1 MRAAPMKNNDPDLPL
16 RLLARVF
23 VPFACGYFFSYFF
36 RVVNAVIAPDLVRDV
51 GVDANRL
58 GLLTSAYFLAFA
70 AAQLPLGIALDR
82 FGPRRVNASLL
93 VVAAAGA
100 LVFGASSSLA
110 GLAAGRALI
119 GLGVSG
125 CLMASLKVFSLWFPM
140 SRFATLNGALLAIGG
155 LGALLASAPVEALLR
170 ITDWRHVFDG
180 LAVATFAAAM
190 LVFFVV
196 PERADGQPR
205 ASIGE
210 LVRGFR
216 TVYGD
221 PVFWR
226 IGVISMTVQA
236 VFLATQGLWAA
247 PWLRDVAGYG
257 RAEVAGILFAMALA
271 TTAGFA
277 SSGVATDRLAR
288 SGVAPLALY
297 KCGAVASTL
306 LTVLFALG
314 VTAVAVPAW
323 CLFAFVG
330 PVSTLSYT
338 ILTRRYERLL
348 TGRANTALNLLAF
361 LGAFAVQWGIGAIV
375 GLWAPEE
382 GGRYPAVA
390 YSVAFAVCVA
400 IQAIG
405 LVPLLTLREVGPRA
419 PAG

>member
-1 MRAAPMKNNDPDLPL
+1 MTTTNPDLPL
-16 RLLARVF
+16 RLFARVF
-23 VPFACGYFFSYFF
+23 VPFACGYYFSYFF
-36 RVVNAVIAPDLVRDV
+36 RVVNAVISPDLVRDV

-70 AAQLPLGIALDR
+70 AAQLPIGIALDR

-93 VVAAAGA
+93 LVAATGA
-100 LVFGASSSLA
+100 LVFSASSSLG

-125 CLMASLKVFSLWFPM
+125 CLMSSLKVFSLWFPM
-140 SRFATLNGALLAIGG
+140 NRFATLSGWLLAIGG
-155 LGALLASAPVEALLR
+155 LGALSASAPVEALLR
-170 ITDWRHVFDG
+170 VTDWRHVFDG
-180 LAVATFAAAM
+180 LAAATFVAAM

-196 PERADGQPR
+196 PERAESAPR
-205 ASIGE
+205 AGLGE
-210 LVRGFR
+210 LVGGFR

-221 PVFWR
+221 RVFWR
-226 IGVISMTVQA
+226 IGMISMTVQA

-247 PWLRDVAGYG
+247 PWLRDVA
-257 RAEVAGILFAMALA
+257 RFDRTEVAGVLFAMAIA

-277 SSGVATDRLAR
+277 SSGFAADRLGR
-288 SGVAPLALY
+288 RGIPPLTLY
-297 KCGAVASTL
+297 KCGAVASTA

-338 ILTRRYERLL
+338 ILTRRYERTL

-361 LGAFAVQWGIGAIV
+361 LGAFAMQWGIGAIV
-375 GLWAPEE
+375 SLWAQEE
-382 GGRYPAVA
+382 GGHYPVAA
-390 YSVAFAVCVA
+390 YSAAFWVATVVQLAA
-400 IQAIG
+400 LG
-405 LVPLLTLREVGPRA
+405 PLLTLREVGPRPA
-419 PAG
+419 PR

>member
-1 MRAAPMKNNDPDLPL
+1 MTTNEPDLPL

-36 RVVNAVIAPDLVRDV
+36 RVVNAVISPDLVRDV

-100 LVFGASSSLA
+100 LVFATSESLG

-140 SRFATLNGALLAIGG
+140 SRFATLNGWLLAIGG
-155 LGALLASAPVEALLR
+155 LGALSASAPVEAALR
-170 ITDWRHVFDG
+170 LTDWRHIFDG
-180 LAVATFAAAM
+180 LAAATFAAAM
-190 LVFFVV
+190 LIFFVV
-196 PERADGQPR
+196 PERAESGPR
-205 ASIGE
+205 AGIGE
-210 LVRGFR
+210 LVGGFR
-216 TVYGD
+216 TIYGD
-221 PVFWR
+221 RVFWR
-226 IGVISMTVQA
+226 IGIISMTVQA

-247 PWLRDVAGYG
+247 PWLRDVAGFD
-257 RAEVAGILFAMALA
+257 RTAVAGILFAMAIA

-277 SSGVATDRLAR
+277 SSGIATDRLAR
-288 SGVAPLALY
+288 RGIPPLAIY
-297 KCGAVASTL
+297 KSGAVASTL
-306 LTVLFALG
+306 LTLVFALG

-330 PVSTLSYT
+330 PISTLSYT
-338 ILTRRYERLL
+338 ILTRRYERTL

-361 LGAFAVQWGIGAIV
+361 LGAFAMQWGIGAIV
-375 GLWAPEE
+375 SLWAPGED
-382 GGRYPAVA
+382 GRYPVVA
-390 YSVAFAVCVA
+390 YSTAFGVCAA
-400 IQAIG
+400 IQLLG
-405 LVPLLTLREVGPRA
+405 LGPLLTLREVGPRRP
-419 PAG
+419 PA

>member
-1 MRAAPMKNNDPDLPL
+1 MTTNEPDLPL

-36 RVVNAVIAPDLVRDV
+36 RVVNAVISPDLVRDV

-70 AAQLPLGIALDR
+70 AAQLPLGLALDR

-100 LVFGASSSLA
+100 LVFGASESLG

-140 SRFATLNGALLAIGG
+140 TRFATLNGWLLAIGG
-155 LGALLASAPVEALLR
+155 LGALSASAPLEAALR
-170 ITDWRHVFDG
+170 LTDWRHLFDG
-180 LAVATFAAAM
+180 LAAATFVAAM
-190 LVFFVV
+190 LIFFVV
-196 PERADGQPR
+196 PERAESPPR

-210 LVRGFR
+210 LVGGFR
-216 TVYGD
+216 TIYGD

-226 IGVISMTVQA
+226 IGIISITVQA

-247 PWLRDVAGYG
+247 PWLRDVAGFD
-257 RAEVAGILFAMALA
+257 RTAVAGILFAMAIA
-271 TTAGFA
+271 TSAGFA
-277 SSGVATDRLAR
+277 SSGIAADRLAR
-288 SGVAPLALY
+288 RGIPPLAIY
-297 KCGAVASTL
+297 KCGAVASTA
-306 LTVLFALG
+306 LTLVFALA

-330 PVSTLSYT
+330 PISTLSYT
-338 ILTRRYERLL
+338 ILTRRYERTL

-361 LGAFAVQWGIGAIV
+361 LGAFAMQWGIGAIV
-375 GLWAPEE
+375 SLWAPGED
-382 GGRYPAVA
+382 GRYPVVA
-390 YSVAFAVCVA
+390 YSTALWVCAA
-400 IQAIG
+400 IQLIG
-405 LVPLLTLREVGPRA
+405 LGPLLTLREVGPRGT
-419 PAG
+419 PR

>member
-1 MRAAPMKNNDPDLPL
+1 MTTSEPDLPL

-36 RVVNAVIAPDLVRDV
+36 RVVNAVISPDLVRDV

-70 AAQLPLGIALDR
+70 AAQLPLGVALDR

-100 LVFGASSSLA
+100 LVFGTSDSLG

-125 CLMASLKVFSLWFPM
+125 CLMASLKAFSLWFPM
-140 SRFATLNGALLAIGG
+140 TRFATVNGALLAIGG
-155 LGALLASAPVEALLR
+155 LGALSASAPVEAALQL
-170 ITDWRHVFDG
+170 TDWRHIFDG
-180 LAVATFAAAM
+180 LAVATFVAAM

-196 PERADGQPR
+196 PERAESQRR
-205 ASIGE
+205 AGIGE
-210 LVRGFR
+210 LVAGFR
-216 TVYGD
+216 TIYGD

-226 IGVISMTVQA
+226 IGIISMTVQA

-247 PWLRDVAGYG
+247 PWLRDVAGFD
-257 RAEVAGILFAMALA
+257 RAAVAGVLFAMAIA

-288 SGVAPLALY
+288 RGIAPLAIY
-297 KCGAVASTL
+297 KCGAVASTA
-306 LTVLFALG
+306 LTLVFALG

-338 ILTRRYERLL
+338 ILTRRYERTL

-361 LGAFAVQWGIGAIV
+361 LGAFAMQWGIGAIV
-375 GLWAPEE
+375 SLWAPEA
-382 GGRYPAVA
+382 GRYPVAA
-390 YSVAFAVCVA
+390 YSAAFGVCVA
-400 IQAIG
+400 IQLAG
-405 LVPLLTLREVGPRA
+405 LGPLLTLREVGPR
-419 PAG
+419 PA

>member
-1 MRAAPMKNNDPDLPL
+1 MTTTNEPDLPL

-23 VPFACGYFFSYFF
+23 VPFACGYFLSYFF
-36 RVVNAVIAPDLVRDV
+36 RVVNAVISPDLVRDA

-82 FGPRRVNASLL
+82 FGPRRVNATLL
-93 VVAAAGA
+93 IVAAAGA
-100 LVFGASSSLA
+100 IVFGASSSLA

-125 CLMASLKVFSLWFPM
+125 CLMSSLKVFSLWFPM
-140 SRFATLNGALLAIGG
+140 SRFATLNGWLLAVGG
-155 LGALLASAPVEALLR
+155 LGALSASAPVEAMLR
-170 ITDWRHVFDG
+170 LTDWRHVFDG

-196 PERADGQPR
+196 PERAESLPR
-205 ASIGE
+205 LGIAA
-210 LVRGFR
+210 LAAGFR
-216 TVYGD
+216 TIYGD
-221 PVFWR
+221 AVFWR
-226 IGVISMTVQA
+226 IGIISMTVQA

-247 PWLRDVAGYG
+247 PWLRDVAGYD
-257 RAEVAGILFAMALA
+257 RTAVAGVLFAMALA

-277 SSGVATDRLAR
+277 LSGIAADRLAR
-288 SGVAPLALY
+288 RGIPPLTLY

-306 LTVLFALG
+306 LTLVFALG
-314 VTAVAVPAW
+314 LATVAVPAW

-338 ILTRRYERLL
+338 LLTRRYERAL

-361 LGAFAVQWGIGAIV
+361 LGAFAMQWGIGAIV
-375 GLWAPEE
+375 SLWAP
-382 GGRYPAVA
+382 GADGRYPLAA
-390 YSVAFAVCVA
+390 YAAAFGVCVA

-405 LVPLLTLREVGPRA
+405 LGPLLTLREVGPRT
-419 PAG
+419 P